1 MIVARKKKEPEA
13 SVGAPLFMATYGDM
27 VTLILCFFVLLFAMS
42 TIDAQKFE
50 KMIVSFR
57 GSLGVTRGGRAQE
70 EDSNPFGGESSRAAG
85 SAPRYELDTK
95 SVARTIEAYLK
106 KEELEKSIQVRIN
119 QRGITVS
126 MSDQFMFDSGSA
138 ELKPAAKRTLSM
150 IASMV
155 KDIAPAVAVEGHTD
169 NVPLL
174 GGIYRNNWGL
184 SAARSASVVTW
195 FEEDSQY
202 PADALQIV
210 GYGSARPVVPNDTA
224 ANRSLNR
231 RVDIV
236 FLSQYPNE

>member
-1 MIVARKKKEPEA
+1 MARKKKEEA
-13 SVGAPLFMATYGDM
+13 AGPGAPLFMATYGDM

-42 TIDAQKFE
+42 TIDAQKFQ
-50 KMIVSFR
+50 KMIISFR
-57 GSLGVTRGGRAQE
+57 GSLGVLRGGQSQE
-70 EDSNPFGGESSRAAG
+70 ETNQPFGGESGQGPG
-85 SAPRYELDTK
+85 STPRYESDTQ

-106 KEELEKSIQVRIN
+106 NEGLEKAAQLRID

-138 ELKPAAKRTLSM
+138 ELKTAAKRTLSM

-155 KDIAPAVAVEGHTD
+155 RDIAPAVAVEGHTD
-169 NVPLL
+169 SNPLQ

-184 SAARSASVVTW
+184 SAARSASVVSW
-195 FEEDSQY
+195 LEDDGKY
-202 PADALQIV
+202 PSDALQIV
-210 GYGSARPVVPNDTA
+210 GFGSSKPIVPNDTP

-236 FLSQYPNE
+236 FLSQYPK

>member
-1 MIVARKKKEPEA
+1 MARKPRPEDKQI
-13 SVGAPLFMATYGDM
+13 SCPLWMGTWGDM
-27 VTLILCFFVLLFAMS
+27 ISLLFCFFVLLFAMS

-50 KMIVSFR
+50 KLAISLR
-57 GSLGVTRGGRAQE
+57 GSLGVMKGGRAQE
-70 EDSNPFGGESSRAAG
+70 EASNQFGGESGREPG
-85 SAPRYELDTK
+85 SAPRYELDIR
-95 SVARTIEAYLK
+95 SVARTVESYLK
-106 KEELEKSIQVRIN
+106 NEGLEKSIQLRVN

-150 IASMV
+150 IAGLV
-155 KDIAPAVAVEGHTD
+155 RDISPAVAVEGHTD
-169 NVPLL
+169 SDPLQ

-195 FEEDSQY
+195 LEEDGKY
-202 PADALQIV
+202 DPVALQIV
-210 GYGSARPVVPNDTA
+210 GYGSARPIVPNDTA

-236 FLSQYPNE
+236 FLSQYPKE

>member
-1 MIVARKKKEPEA
+1 MARKKKEESAAP
-13 SVGAPLFMATYGDM
+13 GAPLFMATYGDM

-42 TIDAQKFE
+42 TIDAQKFQ
-50 KMIVSFR
+50 KMVISFR
-57 GSLGVTRGGRAQE
+57 GSLGVLKGGQSIE
-70 EDSNPFGGESSRAAG
+70 EAIQPYGGESGQSPG
-85 SAPRYELDTK
+85 TSPRFEMDTQ
-95 SVARTIEAYLK
+95 SVAKTIEAYLK
-106 KEELEKSIQVRIN
+106 SEGLEKIAQLRID

-155 KDIAPAVAVEGHTD
+155 RDISPAVAVEGHTD
-169 NVPLL
+169 SNPLQ

-195 FEEDSQY
+195 LEDDGKY
-202 PADALQIV
+202 PSDALQIV
-210 GYGSARPVVPNDTA
+210 GFGSSKPLVPNDTP

-236 FLSQYPNE
+236 FLSQYPK

>member
-1 MIVARKKKEPEA
+1 MARKKKEAEA
-13 SVGAPLFMATYGDM
+13 SPGAPLFMATYGDM

-42 TIDAQKFE
+42 TIDAQKFQRL
-50 KMIVSFR
+50 IISFR
-57 GSLGVTRGGRAQE
+57 GSLGVMKSGRAQE
-70 EDSNPFGGESSRAAG
+70 EADAPFGGERGQSPG
-85 SAPRYELDTK
+85 SAPRFEMDTR

-106 KEELEKSIQVRIN
+106 REDLEKSIQVRID

-138 ELKPAAKRTLSM
+138 ELKSAAKRTLSM

-155 KDIAPAVAVEGHTD
+155 RDVAPAVAVEGHTD
-169 NVPLL
+169 NNPLT

-195 FEEDSQY
+195 LEEDSQY
-202 PADALQIV
+202 PPDALHIV
-210 GYGSARPVVPNDTA
+210 GFGSTKPIVPNDTA

-236 FLSQYPNE
+236 FLSQYPKD

>member
-1 MIVARKKKEPEA
+1 MARKKLEEDRPV
-13 SVGAPLFMATYGDM
+13 SCPLWLGTWGDLVSLLM
-27 VTLILCFFVLLFAMS
+27 CFFVLLFALS

-50 KMIVSFR
+50 QLAISLR
-57 GSLGVTRGGRAQE
+57 GSLGVMKGGRAQE
-70 EDSNPFGGESSRAAG
+70 ETMPNPFGGESGLAPG
-85 SAPRYELDTK
+85 SAPRYEMDIR
-95 SVARTIEAYLK
+95 SVARTVEAYLK
-106 KEELEKSIQVRIN
+106 SEGLEKSAQLRVD

-138 ELKPAAKRTLSM
+138 ELKSAAKRTLSM

-169 NVPLL
+169 SNSLA

-184 SAARSASVVTW
+184 SAARAASVVTW
-195 FEEDSQY
+195 LEEDGHY
-202 PADALQIV
+202 PPNALQIV
-210 GYGSARPVVPNDTA
+210 GYGSTKPIVPNDTA

-236 FLSQYPNE
+236 FLSQHPK